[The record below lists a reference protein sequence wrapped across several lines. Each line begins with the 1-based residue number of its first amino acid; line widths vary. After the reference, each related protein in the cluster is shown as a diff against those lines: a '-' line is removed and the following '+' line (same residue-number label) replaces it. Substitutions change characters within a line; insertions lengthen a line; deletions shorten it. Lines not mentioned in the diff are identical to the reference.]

1 VTREERLTYWQSII
15 GEEGEALGV
24 CQRWTWAT
32 PLAVYDFSPDRSK
45 RRPLDFPGDYRGYV
59 PA

>member
-1 VTREERLTYWQSII
+1 MTREERLTYWQSII

-32 PLAVYDFSPDRSK
+32 PLAVYDFS
-45 RRPLDFPGDYRGYV
+45 LDFPGDYRGYV